1 MPFLIYETGPS
12 KGQAVR
18 LEVDKVYTVGRDQTA
33 DITVEDELVSRVHA
47 GLRGKE
53 GRFFLKDAGSSN
65 GTLVNDHPIDAVVE
79 LKSGD
84 RITIGTTLLSFL
96 SDEEAGGA
104 AGRTL
109 GGYKLLQR
117 LGRGGMGTVYRA
129 LQLSLNREV
138 ALKIL
143 SPELSQDPAFV
154 ERFLKEARAAG
165 QLNHPNIV
173 QVYDVDRADGLTFYA
188 MEFMPGGTVEDRL
201 NQGGRLS
208 VEEALKW
215 LRDAARGLQYAE
227 LKKLIHRDIKPAN
240 LMLTDIG
247 TIKIADLGLAL
258 AAHEGEA
265 GGAILGTP
273 HFISPEQAR
282 GLPLDVRSDLYS
294 LGATFFRMLTGKTLF
309 HGANAQEILRQQVKD
324 EPPSVR
330 EQRPD
335 VPEKVAALL
344 QRLVKKDP
352 AERFQSAS
360 QLIEEIEKVQARS
373 GGRKAVVFSLL
384 AVVIAAVGVA
394 LGLRG
399 NGSATPDNGSPVTVV
414 DDSGTRELTEQMA
427 EQTRLLERQ
436 KVENDALAARLDLD
450 EHAGG
455 LAREELAAALRALE
469 AKFPG
474 TEAGAKA
481 LAKAAEIEAEIESE
495 KRGAAERSARAAAV
509 VADLESRVGQALAQ
523 KRFAV
528 AQLALLQTE
537 TDSADLRQDAV
548 FAEAVERLRA
558 RVAAEAE
565 AALTS
570 AMNGAV
576 TALDAGSF
584 DAARRAV
591 DEIEVLL
598 AGRDLLPE
606 EARAL
611 RDRLAEAAASAELL
625 RARVAEAEQAHR
637 LRLLGAD
644 LKRLRNDFDWNS
656 FFQSIREYRFADA
669 LSSLEILRGQLAT
682 AEYREYL
689 GRRTE
694 PLRDAAAAL
703 EAFRTAVASGT
714 LGSTLIVHPER
725 QLQASIVGLAA
736 EGDGIQIEIAR
747 TAGSARSVL
756 RFHSFDTV
764 DKFLDLFLDRCGTS
778 GRERLAVAR
787 GALALS
793 AAQQHLV
800 VRAIAAQLRAYDP
813 QAGWSAAQRQ
823 ALAGLKMPVP
833 ASQKLPALFAE
844 LAQDPALAEAAAALQ
859 ARFAQEAEAT
869 ALFEQALEPFRSDAP
884 GLHFAEAASK
894 LGRLVA
900 DYRGSDLFL
909 AAYEILDDGSATL
922 ALAGGSP

>member
-1 MPFLIYETGPS
+1 MPILIYETGPS
-12 KGQAVR
+12 KGTAVR
-18 LEVDKVYTVGRDQTA
+18 LDAEKVYTLGRDQGA
-33 DITVEDELVSRVHA
+33 DIPVEDELVSRVHA

-53 GRFFLKDAGSSN
+53 GRYFLKDAGSSN

-84 RITIGTTLLSFL
+84 KITIGTTLLSFL

-143 SPELSQDPAFV
+143 SAELSQDPAFV

-173 QVYDVDRADGLTFYA
+173 QVYDVDRAEGLTFYA

-201 NQGGRLS
+201 NKGGRLS

-309 HGANAQEILRQQVKD
+309 HGAHAQEILRQQVKE

-330 EQRPD
+330 ELRPD
-335 VPEKVAALL
+335 VPEKIAAIL
-344 QRLVKKDP
+344 QRLVRKDP

-360 QLIEEIEKVQARS
+360 QLIEEIERIQTRS
-373 GGRKAVVFSLL
+373 GGRKALVFSLL
-384 AVVIAAVGVA
+384 AVVIAAVGAA

-399 NGSATPDNGSPVTVV
+399 NGSATSDNGSPIAVI

-436 KVENDALAARLDLD
+436 RVENDALAARLDLD
-450 EHAGG
+450 EHASGM
-455 LAREELAAALRALE
+455 AREELAAAFRALE
-469 AKFPG
+469 AKYPG
-474 TEAGAKA
+474 TEAGGKA
-481 LAKAAEIEAEIESE
+481 LAKAAEIEAEIENE
-495 KRGAAERSARAAAV
+495 KRGAAERSARAAAA
-509 VADLESRVGQALAQ
+509 VADLEARVGQALAR
-523 KRFAV
+523 KRFAA
-528 AQLALLQTE
+528 AQIALLETE
-537 TDSADLRQDAV
+537 ASLADLREDAA
-548 FAEAVERLRA
+548 FAEAAGRLRA
-558 RVAAEAE
+558 RVAGEAE
-565 AALTS
+565 AALTG
-570 AMNGAV
+570 ALNAAV
-576 TALDAGSF
+576 TSLDAGAF
-584 DAARRAV
+584 DAARRA
-591 DEIEVLL
+591 IGEVEALL
-598 AGRDLLPE
+598 ADRDLLPE
-606 EARAL
+606 EAAAL
-611 RDRLAEAAASAELL
+611 RERLADAAASADKLC
-625 RARVAEAEQAHR
+625 ARVAEAEEAFRVGQLAEDLRR
-637 LRLLGAD
+637 LRS
-644 LKRLRNDFDWNS
+644 DFDWNS
-656 FFQSIREYRFADA
+656 FYQSIREYRFADA
-669 LSSLEILRGQLAT
+669 LSSLEILKGQLAT
-682 AEYREYL
+682 AEYREYI
-689 GRRTE
+689 GQRTD

-703 EAFRTAVASGT
+703 ETFRVAVAGGT
-714 LGSTLIVHPER
+714 LASAQIMHPER
-725 QLQASIVGLAA
+725 QLQATIVGMTP

-756 RFHSFDTV
+756 RFHSFDSV
-764 DKFLDLFLDRCGTS
+764 EKFLDLLLDRCGTS
-778 GRERLAVAR
+778 ARERLAVAR

-793 AAQQHLV
+793 AAEQHLV
-800 VRAIAAQLRAYDP
+800 ARAIAEQLRAYDP
-813 QAGWSAAQRQ
+813 QTGWSAAQRQ
-823 ALAGLKMPVP
+823 ALAGLRMPAP
-833 ASQKLPALFAE
+833 SSQKLAGVLAE
-844 LAQDPALAEAAAALQ
+844 LRQDPALAAAAAALQ

-884 GLHFAEAASK
+884 GLHFAEAAARLSK
-894 LGRLVA
+894 LAA
-900 DYRGSDLFL
+900 DYRGSDFFL
-909 AAYEILDDGSATL
+909 AAYEVLDDGSA
-922 ALAGGSP
+922 ALSLVGGPP